1 LRPIRARGS
10 SGHSRSSLLSELW
23 SVCLVA
29 LIAGAMLLPRFC
41 LGDEAEDL
49 IRRAVEAHG
58 GAEAI
63 EKAETMGKRAGTFTQ
78 FFPAP
83 NSGSF
88 VEWKKGDMVRM
99 QVQLA
104 GFEILQGYDGE
115 RAWMKSFGQVIDAP
129 DQVQTAIEEELRHNF
144 TLLIESPGE
153 GYEVQMTEPDTLPDG
168 ATAPG
173 VTISPADGSPST
185 SFHFDADTG
194 RVVKMAFTD
203 VNPFKGGEAHFE
215 TYFLEYALSGG
226 IPYPSKV
233 IHYIDGVQLDEVI
246 YKSVD
251 FEVVIEDSAFLKPGA
266 EKEAAPGDARTT
278 IPLEYAMNMLFI
290 EVGINDSDE
299 PSSFI
304 VDTGA
309 GLTCISYEAADEFD
323 VETHGDMSAA
333 GAGGAL
339 KVKTAYLDSLVLG
352 DLTVEDLEVMVI
364 DIATMGEM
372 MGRRIDGILGYNVLN
387 RFATTIDIAGGYMTF
402 ADPEAPLPESE
413 GSGTMPFQV
422 LMGVPVIKGVVDGTA
437 EVDFLVDTGAAVS
450 VLPRPVADGLKPES
464 VLEGAMAAGAD
475 ARPIEMTLARFTELA
490 LDGITVHEPVF
501 SSPAGSPKEDP
512 LGSTIDTGTRGVLGT
527 AILGNFRLTLNYDT
541 ATLHL
546 DPVESPPEKELEW
559 CGPGLGIYK
568 ENGIVTVKTIYG
580 GSPADGV
587 VLPGDKILEIN
598 GVDLAELPLSEVIK
612 LLRGKPGSSVE
623 LLIERDGER
632 GTFKLKRVK
641 LL

>member
-1 LRPIRARGS
+1 MLFPRPCRGS
-10 SGHSRSSLLSELW
+10 
-23 SVCLVA
+23 
-29 LIAGAMLLPRFC
+29 
-41 LGDEAEDL
+41 EADDL
-49 IRRAVEAHG
+49 ITRAVEAHG

-63 EKAETMGKRAGTFTQ
+63 EKAETTGKRAGTFTQ

-99 QVQLA
+99 RVQLA

-129 DQVQTAIEEELRHNF
+129 DQVQTAIEGELRHNF

-153 GYEVQMTEPDTLPDG
+153 DYSVETAEPDTLPDG
-168 ATAPG
+168 GTAPG
-173 VTISPADGSPST
+173 VTIVPADGSPST
-185 SFHFDADTG
+185 SFHFDAETG

-215 TYFLEYALSGG
+215 SYFLEYASSGG

-246 YKSVD
+246 YESVD
-251 FEVVIEDSAFLKPGA
+251 FDAVIEDEAFVKPGA
-266 EKEAAPGDARTT
+266 EKEAAPGVARTT

-323 VETHGDMSAA
+323 IETHGDMSAA

-339 KVKTAYLDSLVLG
+339 KVKTAYLDSLILG
-352 DLTVEDLEVMVI
+352 ELTVEVLEVMVI

-387 RFATTIDIAGGYMTF
+387 RFATTIDIAGGSMTF
-402 ADPEAPLPESE
+402 ADPDAPLPESE
-413 GSGTMPFQV
+413 GSVTMPFQV
-422 LMGVPVIKGVVDGTA
+422 LMGVPVVKGVVDGTA

-450 VLPRPVADGLKPES
+450 VLPRPIADELEPES

-490 LDGITVHEPVF
+490 LDGITVPEPVF
-501 SSPAGSPKEDP
+501 SSPTGSPKEDP

-568 ENGIVTVKTIYG
+568 EKGIVTVKTIYG

-587 VLPGDKILEIN
+587 VLPGDKILEID
-598 GVDLAELPLSEVIK
+598 GVDLAELPLSEVIR

-623 LLIERDGER
+623 LLIERDDER
-632 GTFKLKRVK
+632 ETFKLKRVK

>member
-1 LRPIRARGS
+1 MRPIRVGCT
-10 SGHSRSSLLSELW
+10 SGYSRASLA
-23 SVCLVA
+23 SVLRSIFVVA
-29 LIAGAMLLPRFC
+29 MTAGAMLLPRFC
-41 LGDEAEDL
+41 LGDTPENRIA
-49 IRRAVEAHG
+49 RAVAAHG

-63 EKAETMGKRAGTFTQ
+63 EKAETMGKRVGVFTQ

-88 VEWKKGDMVRM
+88 IEWKKGDMVRM
-99 QVQLA
+99 EVQLA

-115 RAWMKSFGQVIDAP
+115 RAWMQSFGQIIDAP
-129 DQVQTAIEEELRHNF
+129 DQVQTAIEEELRHNMS
-144 TLLIESPGE
+144 LLVEAQGE
-153 GYEVQMTEPDTLPDG
+153 GYRAEMAEPDTLPDG
-168 ATAPG
+168 GSASG
-173 VTISPADGSPST
+173 VTIFPADGSPST
-185 SFHFDADTG
+185 GFYFDAKTG
-194 RVVKMAFTD
+194 YVVKMAFTD
-203 VNPFKGGEAHFE
+203 VNPFKGGEADFE
-215 TYFLEYALSGG
+215 TYFLEYTTSGG
-226 IPYPSKV
+226 ILYPSKV

-246 YKSVD
+246 YESVD
-251 FEVVIEDSAFLKPGA
+251 FEAVLEDEAFRKPRAG
-266 EKEAAPGDARTT
+266 KEATIGEMGTT
-278 IPLEYAMNMLFI
+278 IPLEYSMNMLFI

-323 VETHGDMSAA
+323 IETHGDMSAA

-352 DLTVEDLEVMVI
+352 DLTVKALEVMVI
-364 DIATMGEM
+364 DIAVMGEM

-387 RFATTIDIAGGYMTF
+387 RFATTIDIAGGSMTF
-402 ADPEAPLPESE
+402 ADPEAPLPENERS
-413 GSGTMPFQV
+413 STLPFQV

-450 VLPRPVADGLKPES
+450 VLPRNIADQLEPES

-490 LDGITVHEPVF
+490 LDGATVPEPVF
-501 SSPAGSPKEDP
+501 SSPTGSLKEDP

-541 ATLHL
+541 ATLFL

-568 ENGIVTVKTIYG
+568 EKGIVTVKTIYD

-587 VLPGDKILEIN
+587 VLPEDKILEID
-598 GVDLAELPLSEVIK
+598 GVDLMELPLNKVIK
-612 LLRGKPGSSVE
+612 LLRGKPGS
-623 LLIERDGER
+623 
-632 GTFKLKRVK
+632 
-641 LL
+641 